1 MTDENT
7 FELDPIPSPAPS
19 ALATNPGPAELL
31 RIAVQQNASIDQL
44 ERLMALQERW
54 NANEAK
60 KAYHEAMAQFHANEI
75 TITKDKHV
83 SFKTDKGTTEYN
95 HATLGNVV
103 KTIKPLLGSYGLS
116 SSWEP
121 ARSEGGRVVVTCRVT
136 HKQGHTE
143 SVTLDGPLD
152 DSGRKNNLQSLGST
166 ITYLQRYTLLAI
178 LGLATEEEDDDGAGS
193 AAYVSEQQLAD
204 FIAKV
209 NEATTDAG
217 VMLVWQLGRDALGIA
232 KNVKGVDELRGV
244 VEAKRKALK
253 ATNE

>member
-1 MTDENT
+1 MDDNT
-7 FELDPIPSPAPS
+7 FELAPTAAPSPA
-19 ALATNPGPAELL
+19 ALVANPGPADLL
-31 RIAVQQNASIDQL
+31 RIAVQQGASIDQL
-44 ERLMALQERW
+44 ERLMALQERF

-60 KAYHEAMAQFHANEI
+60 KAYHEAMAQFQTNEVKI
-75 TITKDKHV
+75 GKDKHV
-83 SFKTDKGTTEYN
+83 SFTTSKGKTEYD
-95 HATLGNVV
+95 HATLGNIV
-103 KTIKPLLGSYGLS
+103 KTVKPLLASYGLS

-143 SVTLDGPLD
+143 SVTLDGPID
-152 DSGRKNNLQSLGST
+152 DSGGKNNIQALGST
-166 ITYLQRYTLLAI
+166 VTYLQRYTLLAI
-178 LGLATEEEDDDGAGS
+178 LGLATEDEDNDGAGS
-193 AAYVSEQQLAD
+193 AAYVSECQLQD